1 MQPAQELQP
10 IHPII
15 VEAVTLFNRMEEIQ
29 QEIARR
35 AYALFEARGSEHGHA
50 FDDWAAA
57 EAELLAP
64 VAIEGNESADKLEV
78 TAEVPGFNEKEIEV
92 AVEPRRLFLSGKQ
105 EKTNAANHAD
115 TQVTERQ
122 AKMFF
127 RVIDLPAEIDTA
139 QAKARFKDGR
149 LTLTLPRLK
158 GEVIPD
164 KQPAADIPIE

>member
-1 MQPAQELQP
+1 MQPAKELQP
-10 IHPII
+10 MHPII

-35 AYALFEARGSEHGHA
+35 AYALFEARGGEHGRV

-64 VAIEGNESADKLEV
+64 VAIEGNESKDKLEV
-78 TAEVPGFNEKEIEV
+78 TAEVPDFDEKEIEV

-158 GEVIPD
+158 GEVTPD
-164 KQPAADIPIE
+164 KQPAAEIPIE

>member
-64 VAIEGNESADKLEV
+64 VAIAGNESADKLEV

-105 EKTNAANHAD
+105 EKTNAANPAD
-115 TQVTERQ
+115 TEVTERKT
-122 AKMFF
+122 KMFF
-127 RVIDLPAEIDTA
+127 RVIDLPAEIDPA
-139 QAKARFKDGR
+139 QAKAHFKDGR

-158 GEVIPD
+158 EEVIP
-164 KQPAADIPIE
+164 

>member
-1 MQPAQELQP
+1 MQPAKELQP

-29 QEIARR
+29 QEIARQ
-35 AYALFEARGSEHGHA
+35 AYALFEARGGEHGHA
-50 FDDWAAA
+50 FDDWTAA

-64 VAIEGNESADKLEV
+64 VAIEGNESEDKIEV
-78 TAEVPGFNEKEIEV
+78 TAEVPGFNETEIEV

-105 EKTNAANHAD
+105 ERVNAANPAD
-115 TQVTERQ
+115 TEATERQ
-122 AKMFF
+122 TKMFF
-127 RVIDLPAEIDTA
+127 RVVDLPAEIDTA

-158 GEVIPD
+158 SEIIPD
-164 KQPAADIPIE
+164 KTPAAEIAIE